1 MKDNILEDIVKK
13 TKLHF
18 YRSIFKKYENSNT
31 SLTFVETMLL
41 EVIDY
46 LEEPTINELVNFLY
60 ISQPN
65 MSYKIN
71 ILEKKGYVQKVKSD
85 KDGRFSH
92 IILTDKYYDYKNRKS
107 EFTKSVLERVEE
119 GLDEHG
125 KRHLY
130 LNLEFVDKELEKKL
144 EEFINSKDI

>member
-130 LNLEFVDKELEKKL
+130 LNLELVDKELEKKL

>member
-1 MKDNILEDIVKK
+1 
-13 TKLHF
+13 
-18 YRSIFKKYENSNT
+18 
-31 SLTFVETMLL
+31 MLL

-130 LNLEFVDKELEKKL
+130 LNLELVDKELEKKL
-144 EEFINSKDI
+144 EEFINSKDV

>member
-85 KDGRFSH
+85 KDERFSH

-130 LNLEFVDKELEKKL
+130 LNLELVDKELEKKL

>member
-130 LNLEFVDKELEKKL
+130 LNLELVDKELEKKL
-144 EEFINSKDI
+144 EEFINSKDV

>member
-13 TKLHF
+13 NKLHF

-31 SLTFVETMLL
+31 PLTFVETMLL

-130 LNLEFVDKELEKKL
+130 LNLELVDKELEKKL
-144 EEFINSKDI
+144 EEFINSKDV